1 MVTFPTTNLLGL
13 NTITMNCKSNL
24 AIGSTQAYM
33 ELKYTTCL
41 IAPKINLF
49 LSYFELDDKTFA
61 KCFFFAIHASTYL
74 LPELLEKMVIP
85 RPGGTILPFPF
96 PFLHRFFFCSVNFN
110 FRFQNWIFS
119 RQIELN
125 FLYLYKKNKGWR
137 FDFRGPKLFW
147 QRGVDCIMLSPNAD
161 LIAVSFA

>member
-1 MVTFPTTNLLGL
+1 MRIRTEMVTFPTTNLLGL

-61 KCFFFAIHASTYL
+61 KCFFLQYTH
-74 LPELLEKMVIP
+74 LPICCRSSLKKWSSQGPVEQ
-85 RPGGTILPFPF
+85 FY
-96 PFLHRFFFCSVNFN
+96 H
-110 FRFQNWIFS
+110 FRFRFYIDFFS
-119 RQIELN
+119 VLLILISVSRIEFFPVKLN
-125 FLYLYKKNKGWR
+125 
-137 FDFRGPKLFW
+137 
-147 QRGVDCIMLSPNAD
+147 
-161 LIAVSFA
+161 

>member
-13 NTITMNCKSNL
+13 NTMTMNCKSNL

-61 KCFFFAIHASTYL
+61 KCFFLQYTH
-74 LPELLEKMVIP
+74 LPICCRSSLKKWSSQGPVEQ
-85 RPGGTILPFPF
+85 FY
-96 PFLHRFFFCSVNFN
+96 H
-110 FRFQNWIFS
+110 FRFRFYIDFFSVLLILISVSRIEFFPVKLNWIFYTY
-119 RQIELN
+119 I
-125 FLYLYKKNKGWR
+125 KKTRGGGLTSVVQNH
-137 FDFRGPKLFW
+137 FDL
-147 QRGVDCIMLSPNAD
+147 GV
-161 LIAVSFA
+161 